1 MRVVSRLWNWIRR
14 RKDRSPKVDSYSE
27 RREFVYLDEVSVLSI
42 LASRTGRIATEST
55 ESRSASHSSEV
66 KSSVG
71 VGFGPSKATL
81 GGKIQAAQGEA
92 SQVSHKAIIQ
102 SSFKDLYDI
111 ERPTLSLYSASPE
124 HVPTVDSILDLEE
137 LLGSLER
144 TGLLVDPS
152 ALHRGD
158 LLEVRVD
165 LEADP
170 IFRMATIITTFVE
183 LMEDNEE
190 LLQSTIPG
198 QLPEIR
204 SVARLLESL
213 LAGLV
218 PIRGRLVDFDWIR
231 TCNYEL
237 LVHRS
242 LLSQMPAD
250 ARPQAYPAYLVGVA
264 ERDLFWKDIRRVLFS
279 QAPYTVFCRLAASG
293 LLKSWSP
300 VKMADV
306 FSGITSD
313 FDEMIRGLGDELM
326 SGFKRGV
333 RSATAGTEDDIIPT
347 MLNHDAQLGERSLTT
362 YAEWIALH
370 HEQEIDPTAIEALIQ
385 EISLPENWLDSVDSY
400 RPVFAEM
407 RERVDD
413 LLKTETP
420 PSVAHDLRIQ
430 AINRAKLDVATEFKG
445 STVSR
450 DRSAPGCERFLDSEI
465 VAIYW

>member
-1 MRVVSRLWNWIRR
+1 MRIVSRLWNCIRR

-81 GGKIQAAQGEA
+81 GSKMQAAQVES
-92 SQVSHKAIIQ
+92 SQVSHRAIIQ
-102 SSFKDLYDI
+102 SSFKELYDI

-124 HVPTVDSILDLEE
+124 HVPTVDSILGLEE
-137 LLGSLER
+137 LLGSPEG

-152 ALHRGD
+152 GLYRGD
-158 LLEVRVD
+158 LLEVQVD

-190 LLQSTIPG
+190 LLQSTVPG
-198 QLPEIR
+198 QLPEVR
-204 SVARLLESL
+204 SVARLLDSL

-231 TCNYEL
+231 IRGREV
-237 LVHRS
+237 LVHQS
-242 LLSQMPAD
+242 LLSQIPPD
-250 ARPQAYPAYLVGVA
+250 ALSEAHPVFLVGVA
-264 ERDLFWKDIRRVLFS
+264 EDDLFWKDIRRVLFS
-279 QAPYTVFCRLAASG
+279 QARYTAFCRLATEG
-293 LLKSWSP
+293 MVESWSP

-306 FSGITSD
+306 FSGITAD
-313 FDEMIRGLGDELM
+313 FDEMVRGLGGELM
-326 SGFKRGV
+326 SGFKKAV
-333 RSATAGTEDDIIPT
+333 RSATAGTTVDGILKG
-347 MLNHDAQLGERSLTT
+347 LNYDEELGERSLTE
-362 YAEWIALH
+362 YAESIALH
-370 HEQEIDPTAIEALIQ
+370 HNQDIGRTDIESLIRSV
-385 EISLPENWLDSVDSY
+385 SLPKNWLDNVDSY
-400 RPVFAEM
+400 RPAFAEM
-407 RERVDD
+407 GAKVDA
-413 LLKTETP
+413 LLKTETHP
-420 PSVAHDLRIQ
+420 DVAHDLRIQ
-430 AINRAKLDVATEFKG
+430 AINRAKLEVATEFKG
-445 STVSR
+445 STVSS
-450 DRSAPGCERFLDSEI
+450 DRSGLGCERFLDSEI

>member
-1 MRVVSRLWNWIRR
+1 MSIASRLWNWIRR
-14 RKDRSPKVDSYSE
+14 RKDRSTKVESYSE

-55 ESRSASHSSEV
+55 ESRSATHSSEV

-71 VGFGPSKATL
+71 VGFGPSKANL
-81 GGKIQAAQGEA
+81 GSKMQTAQVEA

-111 ERPTLSLYSASPE
+111 ECPKLSLYSASPE
-124 HVPTVDSILDLEE
+124 HVPKVDSILGLEE
-137 LLGSLER
+137 LLGSPEG

-158 LLEVRVD
+158 LLEVQVD

-204 SVARLLESL
+204 SVARLLDSL

-231 TCNYEL
+231 IRGLEV

-242 LLSQMPAD
+242 LLSQMPTDLLSEAH
-250 ARPQAYPAYLVGVA
+250 PVFLVGVA
-264 ERDLFWKDIRRVLFS
+264 QNDLFWKDIRRVLFS
-279 QAPYTVFCRLAASG
+279 QARYTAFCRLATGG
-293 LLKSWSP
+293 LIESWSP

-306 FSGITSD
+306 FSGITAD
-313 FDEMIRGLGDELM
+313 FDEIPQDRH
-326 SGFKRGV
+326 
-333 RSATAGTEDDIIPT
+333 RSEDWV
-347 MLNHDAQLGERSLTT
+347 MN
-362 YAEWIALH
+362 
-370 HEQEIDPTAIEALIQ
+370 
-385 EISLPENWLDSVDSY
+385 
-400 RPVFAEM
+400 
-407 RERVDD
+407 
-413 LLKTETP
+413 
-420 PSVAHDLRIQ
+420 
-430 AINRAKLDVATEFKG
+430 
-445 STVSR
+445 
-450 DRSAPGCERFLDSEI
+450 
-465 VAIYW
+465 